1 MCAARSLVLMSSVAL
16 AAAPAMGQGAPGF
29 RVDTWSSEDGLPST
43 AFTAL
48 VQTADGYLWMATGG
62 NLVRFDGFE
71 FKVYNAATHP
81 VIRDRVNRLY
91 VGIGD
96 TVWIGLDDGTILSM
110 AEGRFAELG
119 RLPHRQHTGIVQDRN
134 GTLLVVGFNQ
144 ALRWTGT
151 RFEPLQVPDGWQ
163 LARGQ
168 PPARRDAA
176 GDAWLK
182 GLDGALLRVRNGVGE
197 PAGHSETNRV
207 VMQPSRGSILR
218 ERRNGSV
225 GEVVNAAGAVL
236 AEYDWDPDIQPILVD
251 RKGRLW
257 AGVAGR
263 ILVYEPGRTG
273 PIAQIDLE
281 DRAVFGGMLE
291 DRAGNIWLANAGLV
305 RIQEMAF
312 SNATA
317 DPTLTGLG
325 RQLRTL
331 TRGPDG
337 TVLAELNG
345 PALVQFAG
353 EVAVPVDTGL
363 VGAWADERGTMWI
376 HRAGRLAGRRPGL
389 PDLVMPR
396 PARAGGLMIADDPSQ
411 PGTLWYAGDDRLY
424 HADPYA
430 VGGPRIIDSVVVGA
444 LPRNL
449 AVDPRGTVW
458 VLTMDDE
465 RTQHLVRYAGG
476 EVTRWSR
483 RDGMP
488 ASEVRA
494 LRLDRDGSL
503 WLGLYGGGLVRF
515 ADGQFRA
522 LGAEQG
528 LAENVVSC
536 ILDDNLGNLWLS
548 GNRGVHRVRRD
559 DAIAFFEGRVPR
571 VHGVSYGRRDG
582 IADPE
587 TSGSSCARDGAG
599 RLWFPTFGGGAVVD
613 PAHALALDSTPP
625 IAHVLGIRTS
635 GDTLLPASI
644 TRLPLGQRRLAF
656 SYTGIGLRNPAA
668 LRFEYRL
675 DGVDTDWIHAGANRL
690 ATYNDVGPGTHV
702 FRVRAVNGGGT
713 WSATDATLSFT
724 VPPYFHET
732 LPFYVLVTGLLAFL
746 AHLLWR
752 ARTVQL
758 RHRQAQ
764 LHSMVETRT
773 AELARTL
780 SVVERQA
787 TQLRS
792 LDEAK
797 SRFFANV
804 SHEFRTPLS
813 LIIGPLED
821 LRDGRSGTL
830 NEAARRKLGTILANS
845 QRLSQL
851 VEQLL
856 DVARLESGTLT
867 LRAEVRD
874 VVPQLRRI
882 AESFASL
889 AERQG
894 IDFRVSVPAGGLR
907 VRHDPDQLEK
917 VVGNLLGNALKFTPP
932 GGRVELRSSREG
944 DWALIEIEDTG
955 PGIAPEHHDRIF
967 ERFYQVD
974 DSSRRAHE
982 GAGIGLALAKE
993 LVELHGGTLTLQ
1005 STPGEGSTFTVR
1017 IRVARGEPAMADELA
1032 VSPGL
1037 PDESPVTATA
1047 AMPPAIAPDTAGED
1061 VTTVLVAE
1069 DNEELLE
1076 YLAEH
1081 LRDQYHVIT
1090 AANGARALALA
1101 RERVPDLIVSDVM
1114 MPELDGQSLC
1124 ETIKADPEI
1133 DFIPV
1138 ILLTAKASRESRLA
1152 GLEGGADDY
1161 LAKPVDMRELLVRAA
1176 NLITSRRRLRER
1188 WQADRRALPTLS
1200 PPPQAVPLDAGTSAF
1215 VGKLYA
1221 AMAEH
1226 VGNDALNVDTL
1237 AAAVDM
1243 SRSTLYR
1250 RLEALTGKSPM
1261 EVLWDYRLQQAAQW
1275 LSETDANVSE
1285 IAYGVGFK
1293 SVPHFCARFRER
1305 FGLTPSAYRRKS

>member
-1 MCAARSLVLMSSVAL
+1 MRAARSLVLMSSVAL
-16 AAAPAMGQGAPGF
+16 AAAPAMGQRAPGF

-48 VQTADGYLWMATGG
+48 VQAADGYLWMATGG

-71 FKVYNAATHP
+71 FRVFNAATHP

-96 TVWIGLDDGTILSM
+96 TLWIGLDDGTILSM
-110 AEGRFAELG
+110 AKGNFAELG

-134 GTLLVVGFNQ
+134 GTLLVVGFSQ

-151 RFEPLQVPDGWQ
+151 TFEPLQLPDGWQ
-163 LARGQ
+163 LVRGQ

-182 GLDGALLRVRNGVGE
+182 GLDGSLLRVRDGIGE
-197 PAGHSETNRV
+197 PAGRSETNRV

-218 ERRNGSV
+218 VRRSGSV
-225 GEVVNAAGAVL
+225 GEVLDGAGRVL
-236 AEYDWDPDIQPILVD
+236 ATYDWDPDILPILVD
-251 RKGRLW
+251 RNGRLW
-257 AGVAGR
+257 AGAAARV
-263 ILVYEPGRTG
+263 IVYEPGRTG
-273 PIAQIDLE
+273 PIAQVDLE

-312 SNATA
+312 SNVTR

-345 PALVQFAG
+345 PAVVQFAG
-353 EVAVPVDTGL
+353 GVVVPVDTGL
-363 VGAWADERGTMWI
+363 AGAWADERGTMWI
-376 HRAGRLAGRRPGL
+376 HRAGRLAGRRPGR

-396 PARAGGLMIADDPSQ
+396 LARAGGLMIADDPSR

-430 VGGPRIIDSVVVGA
+430 EGGPRIIDSVVVGA

-449 AVDPRGTVW
+449 AVDPRGMVW
-458 VLTMDDE
+458 MATMDDE
-465 RTQHLVRYAGG
+465 RTQQLVRYAGG
-476 EVTRWSR
+476 EVSRWSR

-494 LRLDRDGSL
+494 LHLDRDGSV

-515 ADGQFRA
+515 VNEQFRA

-625 IAHVLGIRTS
+625 VAHVLGIRTA

-656 SYTGIGLRNPAA
+656 SYTAIGLRNPAA

-675 DGVDTDWIHAGANRL
+675 DGVDDEWIHAGASRI

-713 WSATDATLSFT
+713 WSAADAALSFT

-732 LPFYVLVTGLLAFL
+732 IPFYVLLTGMLAFG

-758 RHRQAQ
+758 HRRQAE
-764 LHSMVETRT
+764 LRAMVEART
-773 AELARTL
+773 ADLGRTL
-780 SVVERQA
+780 TVVENQA
-787 TQLRS
+787 SQLRS

-813 LIIGPLED
+813 LIMGPLED
-821 LRDGRSGTL
+821 LRDGRSGAL
-830 NEAARRKLGTILANS
+830 NDTARRKLGTILANS

-889 AERQG
+889 AERRG
-894 IDFRVSVPAGGLR
+894 ISFRVAVPAGGLR

-917 VVGNLLGNALKFTPP
+917 IVGNLSGNALKFTPP
-932 GGRVELRSSREG
+932 GGLVELRAAREG
-944 DWALIEIEDTG
+944 DWAVIEVEDTG
-955 PGIAPEHHDRIF
+955 PGIAAEHQERIF
-967 ERFYQVD
+967 ERFYQAD

-982 GAGIGLALAKE
+982 GTGIGLALAKE
-993 LVELHGGTLTLQ
+993 LVELHGGTLAVR
-1005 STPGEGSTFTVR
+1005 SAEGEGSTFTVR
-1017 IRVARGEPAMADELA
+1017 LPLATGEATVRNQETVAPDDPVVSAPAMLEAA
-1032 VSPGL
+1032 
-1037 PDESPVTATA
+1037 ATA
-1047 AMPPAIAPDTAGED
+1047 ATAGSRDD

-1081 LRDQYHVIT
+1081 LRDQYRVIT

-1101 RERVPDLIVSDVM
+1101 RERVPDLVVSDVM

-1124 ETIKADPEI
+1124 EAIKADPEI

-1188 WQADRRALPTLS
+1188 FQSERRALPTL
-1200 PPPQAVPLDAGTSAF
+1200 PPPPSAAPLDAGSDAF
-1215 VGKLYA
+1215 IRKLYA

-1226 VGNDALNVDTL
+1226 VGDEAFSVDSL

-1275 LSETDANVSE
+1275 LRETDANVSE

-1305 FGLTPSAYRRKS
+1305 FGLSPSAYRRTP